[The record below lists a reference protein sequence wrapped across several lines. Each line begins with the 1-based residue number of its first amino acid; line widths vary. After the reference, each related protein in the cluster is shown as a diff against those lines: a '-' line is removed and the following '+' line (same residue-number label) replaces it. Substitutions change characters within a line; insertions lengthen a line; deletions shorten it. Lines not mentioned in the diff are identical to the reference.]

1 MYKNLIGLL
10 ILVSVIGACAQQP
23 PVKEIADARLAIIS
37 ALKAKAGTYAPDKLL
52 KSERYLK
59 MAIIKNR
66 QQSYKEALTAAQRS
80 QDLAKNAKAIAE
92 QQKNA
97 LIEKREGKK
106 TAPAAEQKTAAP
118 KQSKAVTP
126 VQAKTPQNSPT
137 QAKQAA
143 TKPAIKTA
151 ATKKIGAETNT
162 QKAETAVTTQPGA
175 TTEKETATA
184 GATASAKASS
194 EAAAYSDIAE
204 QLEYNKILSDFLGN
218 KNMDVVSK
226 YAEFL
231 KKYPE
236 SKFAANA
243 IYWSG
248 EYYYDKLN
256 YSKALEY
263 FKRVITE
270 FPESYKASAA
280 QLKIG
285 YCYYEM
291 GMYDRAIK
299 ELKVVEQKYPNSD
312 EMPKALTKI
321 DRIKKEQSGK

>member
-1 MYKNLIGLL
+1 MYKNLIGLI
-10 ILVSVIGACAQQP
+10 ILVSLIGACTQQP

-59 MAIIKNR
+59 LAIIKNR
-66 QQSYKEALTAAQRS
+66 QQNYKEALTAAQRS
-80 QDLAKNAKAIAE
+80 QELAKNAKAIAE

-97 LIEKREGKK
+97 LIEKKEGKK
-106 TAPAAEQKTAAP
+106 TAPAAEQKTASPKKTVSP

-126 VQAKTPQNSPT
+126 VQAKPAQNSQT

-143 TKPAIKTA
+143 EKPAIKTA
-151 ATKKIGAETNT
+151 AAKKIGAETRA
-162 QKAETAVTTQPGA
+162 QAKPAAVA
-175 TTEKETATA
+175 EKETGTA
-184 GATASAKASS
+184 GATPSTKASTG
-194 EAAAYSDIAE
+194 AAAYSDIAE
-204 QLEYNKILSDFLGN
+204 QLEYNKILSDYLGN

-263 FKRVITE
+263 FKRVATE

-299 ELKVVEQKYPNSD
+299 ELKLVEQKYPNSD
-312 EMPKALTKI
+312 EMPKALAKI
-321 DRIKKEQSGK
+321 DKIKKEQTKK